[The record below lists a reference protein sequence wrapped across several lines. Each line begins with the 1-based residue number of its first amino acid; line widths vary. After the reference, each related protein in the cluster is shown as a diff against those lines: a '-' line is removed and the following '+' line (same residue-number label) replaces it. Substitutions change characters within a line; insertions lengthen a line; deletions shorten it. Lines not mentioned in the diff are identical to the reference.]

1 MNILLVEDDAVIAD
15 AICVYLGNSHMQ
27 VTHAATIAEAKH
39 YFTGCQFDI
48 CLLDIALPD
57 GSGTSLIKF
66 ARKCIQDL
74 PVILLTAKD
83 ALDDK
88 IQGLNTGADD
98 YITKPFDFEELIARI
113 NSVYRRTTRQ
123 LDSFLKLGNLHY
135 DLANKVV
142 KLNDK
147 RLILSASELKLLTA
161 FLSNPNRV
169 LSESQLKDYLYGVN
183 EDVSSNALNVHL
195 FNLRKKVG
203 KNIIVTERGLGFRLA
218 SPEEQNL

>member
-15 AICVYLGNSHMQ
+15 AIRVYLGNSLMQ
-27 VTHAATIAEAKH
+27 VTHAATLGEAKH
-39 YFTGCQFDI
+39 YLTACQFDI

-57 GSGTSLIKF
+57 GSGLSLIKF
-66 ARKCIQDL
+66 ARKYSQGL

-83 ALDDK
+83 ARDDK

-98 YITKPFDFEELIARI
+98 YITKPFDFEELMARI
-113 NSVYRRTTRQ
+113 NSVYRRSTRQ
-123 LDSFLKLGNLHY
+123 LDSFLRHGNLHY

-147 RLILSASELKLLTA
+147 RLALSASESKLLIA
-161 FLSNPNRV
+161 FLSNPNRIWN
-169 LSESQLKDYLYGVN
+169 EDQLKDYLYGVN

-218 SPEEQNL
+218 SIEEQSQ

>member
-15 AICVYLGNSHMQ
+15 AIRVYLGNSLMQ
-27 VTHAATIAEAKH
+27 VTHAATLGEAKH
-39 YFTGCQFDI
+39 YLTACQFDI

-57 GSGTSLIKF
+57 GSRLSLIKF
-66 ARKCIQDL
+66 ARKYSQGL

-83 ALDDK
+83 ARDDK

-98 YITKPFDFEELIARI
+98 YITKPFDFEELMARI
-113 NSVYRRTTRQ
+113 NSVYRRSTRQ
-123 LDSFLKLGNLHY
+123 LDSFLRHGNLHY

-147 RLILSASELKLLTA
+147 RLALSASESKLLIA
-161 FLSNPNRV
+161 FLSNPNRI
-169 LSESQLKDYLYGVN
+169 LNEDQLKDYLYGVN

-218 SPEEQNL
+218 SIEEQSQ

>member
-15 AICVYLGNSHMQ
+15 AICVYLGNSLIQ
-27 VTHAATIAEAKH
+27 VTHASTISVAKH
-39 YFTGCQFDI
+39 YLTTCQFDM

-66 ARKCIQDL
+66 ARKLYQGL

-88 IQGLNTGADD
+88 IHGLNTGADD

-113 NSVYRRTTRQ
+113 NSIYRRSTRQ
-123 LDSFLKLGNLHY
+123 FDSYLRHGNLHY

-142 KLNDK
+142 KLSDK
-147 RLILSASELKLLTA
+147 RLTLSSSELRLLVA

-195 FNLRKKVG
+195 FNLRKKIG

-218 SPEEQNL
+218 SVEEQNQ